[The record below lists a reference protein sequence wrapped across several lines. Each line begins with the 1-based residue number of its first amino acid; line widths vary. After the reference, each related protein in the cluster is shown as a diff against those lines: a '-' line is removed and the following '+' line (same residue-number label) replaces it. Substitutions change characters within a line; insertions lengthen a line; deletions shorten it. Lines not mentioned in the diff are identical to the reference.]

1 VSQTSYE
8 RARAV
13 FLDVLAQPEAQRQ
26 TYLEN
31 VAAGDTQLA
40 DEVRSLLGWHGDG
53 RRASSTTTMNWTAQ
67 QLERR
72 AESPAEPPPLAPTET
87 VTDTQTLP
95 DDVLQLAC
103 RRIRLVSLAFGAIWA
118 VITLNNNLFIE
129 QMRRFYT
136 FYPHPGNEVAVVAVL
151 VSLATAHYATK
162 SAANPRRVMRVG
174 AASMVAH
181 CLLVAVLAQW
191 TPPVITPRISWT
203 CVPLLFYPVVVAT
216 SPRQT
221 LWLTLIGASMEP
233 LVYAVQ
239 ASRGVA
245 TEVSLAYVLWCFL
258 PSYICAL
265 LAVVPVRIVHGL
277 GQQVR
282 RARELGNYVLEEPLG
297 SGGMGQ
303 VFRATHQMLARPA
316 AIKLIKSE
324 VLEESDP
331 DRARVVTERFRREA
345 EATALLRSPH
355 TISLY
360 DFGVTDDGTFF
371 IVMELLDGL
380 DLDSLVRR
388 FGPVEPERAVFLL
401 TQVCASL
408 EEAHAHGLVHRD
420 IKPSNI
426 FTCRMG
432 LATDFVKVLDFG
444 LVKKPRV
451 DEGDTMLTRVN
462 GLWGTPAYLAPE
474 AVEGGD
480 TADHR
485 VDVYA
490 LGCVAYWL
498 LTGTQVFEAE
508 TPVGV
513 MVQHMSRAPVPPSQ
527 RSGRAIPAA
536 LDAVVLACLAK
547 KPADRPASAG
557 EVARRLAQVVTAAQ
571 WTPDRALEWWKTHLP
586 EPSFIGR
593 EWRDY
598 D

>member
-8 RARAV
+8 RAKAV
-13 FLDVLAQPEAQRQ
+13 FLDVLAQPEDERQ
-26 TYLEN
+26 AYLDGL
-31 VAAGDTQLA
+31 VAGDTQLA
-40 DEVRSLLGWHGDG
+40 DEVRSLLGWHRDDAGA
-53 RRASSTTTMNWTAQ
+53 RAASTTTMNWTAQ

-72 AESPAEPPPLAPTET
+72 AAASESPPSTATES
-87 VTDTQTLP
+87 TDTRTLP
-95 DDVLQLAC
+95 NDVLQLAC
-103 RRIRLVSLAFGAIWA
+103 RRIRFVSLAFGCIWA
-118 VITLNNNLFIE
+118 VITLNNNLFLE

-151 VSLATAHYATK
+151 VSLGTAYYASK
-162 SAANPRRVMRVG
+162 GAANPKRVMHVG

-191 TPPVITPRISWT
+191 TPPIITPRISWT

-216 SPRQT
+216 SPKET
-221 LWLTLIGASMEP
+221 LWITLIGASMEP
-233 LVYAVQ
+233 LVFGIQ

-277 GQQVR
+277 GQQVQ

-316 AIKLIKSE
+316 AVKLIKSE
-324 VLEESDP
+324 VLMESDP
-331 DRARVVTERFRREA
+331 NRARVVTERFRREA

-388 FGPVEPERAVFLL
+388 FGPLEPERAVYLL

-408 EEAHAHGLVHRD
+408 EEAHTRGLVHRD

-444 LVKKPRV
+444 LVKKPPAG
-451 DEGDTMLTRVN
+451 EQDTTLTRVN

-474 AVEGGD
+474 AVDGGD

-498 LTGTQVFEAE
+498 LTGQQVFEAD

-513 MVQHMSRAPVPPSQ
+513 MVKHMSATPVPPSQ
-527 RSGRAIPAA
+527 RSGRPIPLA
-536 LDAVVLACLAK
+536 LDAVILACLAK
-547 KPADRPASAG
+547 NPADRPATAG
-557 EVARRLAQVVTAAQ
+557 ELARRLSEVALPRP
-571 WTPDRALEWWKTHLP
+571 WTPDRAQAWWQEHVP

-593 EWRDY
+593 EWRD
-598 D
+598 

>member
-1 VSQTSYE
+1 
-8 RARAV
+8 
-13 FLDVLAQPEAQRQ
+13 
-26 TYLEN
+26 
-31 VAAGDTQLA
+31 
-40 DEVRSLLGWHGDG
+40 
-53 RRASSTTTMNWTAQ
+53 
-67 QLERR
+67 
-72 AESPAEPPPLAPTET
+72 
-87 VTDTQTLP
+87 
-95 DDVLQLAC
+95 
-103 RRIRLVSLAFGAIWA
+103 
-118 VITLNNNLFIE
+118 
-129 QMRRFYT
+129 
-136 FYPHPGNEVAVVAVL
+136 
-151 VSLATAHYATK
+151 
-162 SAANPRRVMRVG
+162 
-174 AASMVAH
+174 
-181 CLLVAVLAQW
+181 
-191 TPPVITPRISWT
+191 
-203 CVPLLFYPVVVAT
+203 
-216 SPRQT
+216 
-221 LWLTLIGASMEP
+221 
-233 LVYAVQ
+233 
-239 ASRGVA
+239 
-245 TEVSLAYVLWCFL
+245 
-258 PSYICAL
+258 
-265 LAVVPVRIVHGL
+265 
-277 GQQVR
+277 
-282 RARELGNYVLEEPLG
+282 
-297 SGGMGQ
+297 
-303 VFRATHQMLARPA
+303 
-316 AIKLIKSE
+316 
-324 VLEESDP
+324 
-331 DRARVVTERFRREA
+331 VTERFRREA

>member
-1 VSQTSYE
+1 MSQTSYE

-13 FLDVLAQPEAQRQ
+13 FLDVLAQPEAERQ
-26 TYLEN
+26 SYLER
-31 VAAGDTQLA
+31 VAAGDAQLRE
-40 DEVRSLLGWHGDG
+40 EVRSLLGWHNEEK
-53 RRASSTTTMNWTAQ
+53 AHATTTSMGWTAQ
-67 QLERR
+67 QLQRR
-72 AESPAEPPPLAPTET
+72 ASSPVPPPSSTPADSGR
-87 VTDTQTLP
+87 VP

-103 RRIRLVSLAFGAIWA
+103 LRIRLVSLAFGAIWA
-118 VITLNNNLFIE
+118 VITLNNNLFLE
-129 QMRRFYT
+129 QMRPFYA
-136 FYPHPGNEVAVVAVL
+136 FYPSPGNEVAVLAVL
-151 VSLATAHYATK
+151 VSLATAAYATK
-162 SAANPRRVMRVG
+162 GAANPKRVMHVG
-174 AASMVAH
+174 SASMVAH
-181 CLLVAVLAQW
+181 CLFVGVLAQW
-191 TPPVITPRISWT
+191 VPPVITPRISWT

-221 LWLTLIGASMEP
+221 LWITLVGASMEP
-233 LVYAVQ
+233 LVFAVQ
-239 ASRGVA
+239 AARGMA
-245 TEVSLAYVLWCFL
+245 PDTSLPYVIWSFL

-277 GQQVR
+277 GQQVQ

-303 VFRATHQMLARPA
+303 VFRATHQHLARPA
-316 AIKLIKSE
+316 AVKLIRPE
-324 VLEESDP
+324 VLEDSDP
-331 DRARVVTERFRREA
+331 SHARVVTERFRREA

-355 TISLY
+355 TIGLY
-360 DFGVTDDGTFF
+360 DFGLTPDGTFF

-408 EEAHAHGLVHRD
+408 EEAHSRGLVHRD

-426 FTCRMG
+426 FACRMG

-444 LVKKPRV
+444 LVKKPP
-451 DEGDTMLTRVN
+451 EGEAEAMLTQLN
-462 GLWGTPAYLAPE
+462 GLWGTPAYMAPE

-498 LTGTQVFEAE
+498 LTGVQVFEAE
-508 TPVGV
+508 TAVA
-513 MVQHMSRAPVPPSQ
+513 MIVQHLSAVPVPPSR
-527 RSGRAIPAA
+527 RSERPIPAA

-547 KPADRPASAG
+547 NPADRPASAG
-557 EVARRLAQVVTAAQ
+557 ELARRLREVVFPNP
-571 WTPDRALEWWKTHLP
+571 WTPERAQAWWLAHLP
-586 EPSFIGR
+586 EPSIIGR
-593 EWRDY
+593 QWND
-598 D
+598 

>member
-1 VSQTSYE
+1 V
-8 RARAV
+8 
-13 FLDVLAQPEAQRQ
+13 
-26 TYLEN
+26 
-31 VAAGDTQLA
+31 
-40 DEVRSLLGWHGDG
+40 
-53 RRASSTTTMNWTAQ
+53 
-67 QLERR
+67 
-72 AESPAEPPPLAPTET
+72 PPPSTATGT
-87 VTDTQTLP
+87 ADTQTLP
-95 DDVLQLAC
+95 DDVLQLTC
-103 RRIRLVSLAFGAIWA
+103 RRIRLVSLAFAAIW
-118 VITLNNNLFIE
+118 VGMTVVNNLLVE
-129 QMRRFYT
+129 QMRHVFQ
-136 FYPHPGNEVAVVAVL
+136 FYPSPGNEVAVLAVL
-151 VSLATAHYATK
+151 VSVAVAAFATKGTAHPK
-162 SAANPRRVMRVG
+162 WVMHAG
-174 AASMVAH
+174 AASMVVH
-181 CLLVAVLAQW
+181 CLLIAVLSQYQ
-191 TPPVITPRISWT
+191 PPVITPRVSWA
-203 CVPLLFYPVVVAT
+203 CIPLLFYPAIVSN
-216 SPRQT
+216 SPSQT
-221 LWLTLIGASMEP
+221 LWITLIGASMEP
-233 LVYAVQ
+233 LVFAVQ
-239 ASRGVA
+239 AARGVA
-245 TEVSLAYVLWCFL
+245 SDTSLAYWIWSFI
-258 PSYICAL
+258 PNYICAG
-265 LAVVPVRIVHGL
+265 LAVVPVRIIHGL

-316 AIKLIKSE
+316 AVKLIKSE
-324 VLEESDP
+324 VLMESDP

-388 FGPVEPERAVFLL
+388 FGPLEPERAIYLL

-408 EEAHAHGLVHRD
+408 EEAHTRGLVHRD

-444 LVKKPRV
+444 LVKKPPAG
-451 DEGDTMLTRVN
+451 EQDTTLTRVN

-474 AVEGGD
+474 AVDGGD

-498 LTGTQVFEAE
+498 LTGQQVFEAD

-513 MVQHMSRAPVPPSQ
+513 MVKHMSATPVPPSQ
-527 RSGRAIPAA
+527 RSDRPIPVA

-547 KPADRPASAG
+547 NPADRPATAG
-557 EVARRLAQVVTAAQ
+557 ELARRLSEVALPRP
-571 WTPDRALEWWKTHLP
+571 WTPDRAQAWWQEHVP

-593 EWRDY
+593 EWRD
-598 D
+598 